1 MSRSKMGRYGTLNS
15 IISAFKLWISHQIT
29 DSGKDQKKQPRVL
42 TEGRYEQAR
51 GVRMIKEEGAA
62 YFARERGNK
71 VEVGLYLEHIIE
83 ERGMKKKDIVRKL
96 NLEESYAR
104 KLFGGQRIPTRKI
117 LLQCAFLLSLDL
129 SDTQRLLDIGQKP
142 RLYPRVRYDA
152 AIIYGL
158 EEKMTLEEMNS
169 FLDEIGE
176 EILL

>member
-1 MSRSKMGRYGTLNS
+1 M
-15 IISAFKLWISHQIT
+15 A
-29 DSGKDQKKQPRVL
+29 
-42 TEGRYEQAR
+42 EGRYEQER
-51 GVRMIKEEGAA
+51 GVR
-62 YFARERGNK
+62 RNERNRRNHGNDK
-71 VEVGLYLEHIIE
+71 RGRRRIFCKGTRKQGRGRALSEHIIE

>member
-1 MSRSKMGRYGTLNS
+1 MKETDEIMG
-15 IISAFKLWISHQIT
+15 
-29 DSGKDQKKQPRVL
+29 
-42 TEGRYEQAR
+42 
-51 GVRMIKEEGAA
+51 MIKEEGVA

-71 VEVGLYLEHIIE
+71 VEVGLYLEHLIE
-83 ERGMKKKDIVRKL
+83 ERGMKKKDVVREL

-117 LLQCAFLLSLDL
+117 LLQCAFLLALDL

-169 FLDEIGE
+169 FLEEIGE
-176 EILL
+176 ETLLSDHQTVRMQKFDPAGNFFQIQGMYGGFQCAVNINVMYI

>member
-1 MSRSKMGRYGTLNS
+1 MKETEEIMG
-15 IISAFKLWISHQIT
+15 
-29 DSGKDQKKQPRVL
+29 
-42 TEGRYEQAR
+42 
-51 GVRMIKEEGAA
+51 MIKEEGAA

-142 RLYPRVRYDA
+142 RLYPRVRCSNYLWTGREDD
-152 AIIYGL
+152 
-158 EEKMTLEEMNS
+158 TRR
-169 FLDEIGE
+169 DEQLPG
-176 EILL
+176 

>member
-42 TEGRYEQAR
+42 TE
-51 GVRMIKEEGAA
+51 
-62 YFARERGNK
+62 
-71 VEVGLYLEHIIE
+71 EVGLYLEHIIE

>member
-1 MSRSKMGRYGTLNS
+1 MKETEEIMG
-15 IISAFKLWISHQIT
+15 
-29 DSGKDQKKQPRVL
+29 
-42 TEGRYEQAR
+42 
-51 GVRMIKEEGAA
+51 MIKEEGAA

-71 VEVGLYLEHIIE
+71 VEVGLYLEHIVE

-104 KLFGGQRIPTRKI
+104 KLFGGRRIPTRKI

-176 EILL
+176 EVLL

>member
-1 MSRSKMGRYGTLNS
+1 M
-15 IISAFKLWISHQIT
+15 A
-29 DSGKDQKKQPRVL
+29 
-42 TEGRYEQAR
+42 EGRYEQER
-51 GVRMIKEEGAA
+51 GVR
-62 YFARERGNK
+62 RNERNRRNHGNDK
-71 VEVGLYLEHIIE
+71 RGRRRIFCKGTRKQGRGRLYLEHIIE

>member
-1 MSRSKMGRYGTLNS
+1 MKETEEIMG
-15 IISAFKLWISHQIT
+15 
-29 DSGKDQKKQPRVL
+29 
-42 TEGRYEQAR
+42 
-51 GVRMIKEEGAA
+51 MIKEEGAA

-71 VEVGLYLEHIIE
+71 VEVGLYLEHI
-83 ERGMKKKDIVRKL
+83 
-96 NLEESYAR
+96 
-104 KLFGGQRIPTRKI
+104 IPTRKI

>member
-1 MSRSKMGRYGTLNS
+1 MKETEEIMG
-15 IISAFKLWISHQIT
+15 
-29 DSGKDQKKQPRVL
+29 
-42 TEGRYEQAR
+42 
-51 GVRMIKEEGAA
+51 MIKEEGAA

-176 EILL
+176 MPLLIQAKFLRVIETGKRFYCKIFLKDIPEGILNAVKNEDGSV

>member
-1 MSRSKMGRYGTLNS
+1 MKETDEIMG
-15 IISAFKLWISHQIT
+15 
-29 DSGKDQKKQPRVL
+29 
-42 TEGRYEQAR
+42 
-51 GVRMIKEEGAA
+51 MIKEEGAA

-71 VEVGLYLEHIIE
+71 VEVGLYLERLIE

-142 RLYPRVRYDA
+142 RLYPRIRYDA
-152 AIIYGL
+152 AIIYDTAKGIDL
-158 EEKMTLEEMNS
+158 VICFMSQDLTDTGAAQNTIAADARAIYGYYNE
-169 FLDEIGE
+169 
-176 EILL
+176 

>member
-1 MSRSKMGRYGTLNS
+1 MNRKEVLEEMKETEEIMG
-15 IISAFKLWISHQIT
+15 
-29 DSGKDQKKQPRVL
+29 
-42 TEGRYEQAR
+42 
-51 GVRMIKEEGAA
+51 MIKEEGAA

-104 KLFGGQRIPTRKI
+104 KLF
-117 LLQCAFLLSLDL
+117 
-129 SDTQRLLDIGQKP
+129 
-142 RLYPRVRYDA
+142 A

-158 EEKMTLEEMNS
+158 EEKITLEEMNS